1 MRTMRCRLRYRSGW
15 TAFLFIFTI
24 IGVILT
30 YKQVNDG
37 DSKSDRQNKEERHR
51 LNVVEMRQKVKQ
63 IVNPNKYSVNQDV
76 PLMDEDKTVRLRRL
90 LSDLY
95 PDNWGTAKD
104 ADEMA
109 YDIKIQLSDLGYESG
124 LSCKDIDY
132 IRISQAIKVG
142 SKKYVDR
149 AILRPQ
155 NTEVVIKSQGNDQET
170 KIKCMKRVY
179 DADKCHNMG
188 NYHLMREILLL
199 SILKHPGIVN
209 LIGFCIRGDS
219 INYDI
224 KKKGLLLVLEAG
236 TPVTPGILSYTQW
249 DIRMRFAIQLAEM
262 LKYLEESP
270 LGSVE
275 LLGIRMDDFVTTREN
290 KLKLVDLDDVNL
302 DEKTCQSDA
311 DCKIP
316 TASLAHISCES
327 GRCKDWNAKNNMQR
341 VGASLFNEL
350 LSNPPSAIS
359 RGINELKQ
367 SIMLLNITANQII
380 PKLKGMQ
387 TETAQ
392 VGVGYDANE
401 GQGHVKV
408 EMVQEKVERH
418 HADQHHQE
426 DQHGQEDQHRQEEI
440 MANRILP
447 QKKSGD
453 YQRIEQSNF
462 PGQYDY
468 TCQSSRVLW
477 GCVITVH
484 SLGEAK
490 NFCNTD
496 PQCRSFVL
504 FASNPDGDA
513 LMTMVAKNS
522 GTGKPQPNVGATLFI
537 RSAAS
542 VQGVPVNAVNTQT
555 TASAEMMVSECRAR
569 TWNANTEARISRERR
584 LMTHLGLKGV
594 SEDNWKLKVK
604 MSRITRHTGVDKFQ
618 LTSTVGARFEVE
630 LTNLEKPMKRAVFLY
645 EKGPS
650 QYHIAHLLQYQLDR
664 ILGLYQTPPTVVWPL
679 TVADMAD
686 VSGDKIW
693 AETLGPLLGNKD
705 EIKGLLTTSMPRVI
719 QEGELQIKRRSSM
732 TKEVVQFSRT
742 QKMQLEYTFLWFLAK
757 VALEKDTHYGYKG
770 HFIHFMADGAFQDL
784 NINLLGYFNNC
795 QFPNVVYKAL
805 TCFKCSSKGSQ
816 ICSLGHEAMQR
827 ILSHGFTNR
836 DIKIQDLTPNELST
850 IINDAATSVM
860 SIVDT
865 CIKNFGRDKVLY

>member
-1 MRTMRCRLRYRSGW
+1 MRCRLRYRFGW

-63 IVNPNKYSVNQDV
+63 IVNPNQDSVNQDV

-170 KIKCMKRVY
+170 KIKCMKNVY

-209 LIGFCIRGDS
+209 LMGFCIRGDS

-249 DIRMRFAIQLAEM
+249 DTRMRFAIQLAEM

-290 KLKLVDLDDVNL
+290 QLKLVDLDDVNL

-316 TASLAHISCES
+316 TASLARISCES

-387 TETAQ
+387 KETAQ

-408 EMVQEKVERH
+408 EMVQERVETN
-418 HADQHHQE
+418 HA
-426 DQHGQEDQHRQEEI
+426 DQHRQEEI

-542 VQGVPVNAVNTQT
+542 VQGVPPNAVNTQT
-555 TASAEMMVSECRAR
+555 TASAEVMVSECRAR

-604 MSRITRHTGVDKFQ
+604 MSRIIRHTGVDKFL

-630 LTNLEKPMKRAVFLY
+630 LANLEKPMKRAIFLY

-679 TVADMAD
+679 TVGDVAD
-686 VSGDKIW
+686 VKGDKIW

-705 EIKGLLTTSMPRVI
+705 EIKGLLTFPVPSNVKVENFTLINKTSIVNNVTPFNKS
-719 QEGELQIKRRSSM
+719 EKL
-732 TKEVVQFSRT
+732 
-742 QKMQLEYTFLWFLAK
+742 QLEHIFLKTLCK
-757 VALEKDTHYGYKG
+757 SGLTQLVTNKG

-836 DIKIQDLTPNELST
+836 DIKIQDMTPNELST

>member
-1 MRTMRCRLRYRSGW
+1 MRCRLRYRFGW

-63 IVNPNKYSVNQDV
+63 IVNPNQDSVNQDV

-170 KIKCMKRVY
+170 KIKCMKNVY

-209 LIGFCIRGDS
+209 LMGFCIRGDS

-249 DIRMRFAIQLAEM
+249 DTRMRFAIQLAEM

-290 KLKLVDLDDVNL
+290 QLKLVDLDDVNL

-316 TASLAHISCES
+316 TASLARISCES

-387 TETAQ
+387 KETAQ

-408 EMVQEKVERH
+408 EMVQERVETN
-418 HADQHHQE
+418 HA
-426 DQHGQEDQHRQEEI
+426 DQHRQEEI

-542 VQGVPVNAVNTQT
+542 VQGVPPNAVNTQT
-555 TASAEMMVSECRAR
+555 TASAEVMVSECRAR

-604 MSRITRHTGVDKFQ
+604 MSRIIRHTGVDKFL

-630 LTNLEKPMKRAVFLY
+630 LANLEKPMKRAIFLY

-679 TVADMAD
+679 TVGDVAD
-686 VSGDKIW
+686 VKGDKIW

-705 EIKGLLTTSMPRVI
+705 EIKGLLTFPVPSNVKAENFTLINKTSIVNNVTPFNKS
-719 QEGELQIKRRSSM
+719 EKL
-732 TKEVVQFSRT
+732 
-742 QKMQLEYTFLWFLAK
+742 QLEHIFLKTLCK
-757 VALEKDTHYGYKG
+757 SGLTQLVTNKG

-836 DIKIQDLTPNELST
+836 DIKIQDMTPNELST